1 MRGTRDWKAI
11 IDLAEDVDTRL
22 SDTQKMA
29 ACRTVAQTA
38 AHLGNRGELV
48 PGEESA
54 AAREI
59 CMMLGIHPSQEGE
72 DDSFRDVD
80 SFRDIPIQPVHL

>member
-11 IDLAEDVDTRL
+11 IDLSEDVDTRL
-22 SDTQKMA
+22 SETQKMA

-38 AHLGNRGELV
+38 VHLDEG
-48 PGEESA
+48 A
-54 AAREI
+54 DAAREVM
-59 CMMLGIHPSQEGE
+59 MMLGIHPSQEGD

-80 SFRDIPIQPVHL
+80 SFRDIPIQQVHL